1 MWTTKGKE
9 TQWAL
14 WMEPDNFL
22 IHVLW
27 SKFFFAHMHMKHIV
41 RTNLNLVYKYAPW
54 QKRENVAIW
63 SFFIFTNFI
72 LSVGQLIYIVNSIH
86 SIWSPGQMPFVS
98 KFMGKIILVLS
109 DGIDIWKDEINIA
122 AKGTMCFDY
131 IFVPVIV
138 IIIFTN
144 ML

>member
-1 MWTTKGKE
+1 
-9 TQWAL
+9 
-14 WMEPDNFL
+14 
-22 IHVLW
+22 
-27 SKFFFAHMHMKHIV
+27 
-41 RTNLNLVYKYAPW
+41 
-54 QKRENVAIW
+54 
-63 SFFIFTNFI
+63 
-72 LSVGQLIYIVNSIH
+72 
-86 SIWSPGQMPFVS
+86 MPFVS

-138 IIIFTN
+138 ITIFTN